1 MLITKPA
8 CIKIVLNPAESC
20 HVAEIPNH
28 RQSTEELE
36 SVYKLNLHL
45 GKNLG
50 LRTNGPFLRERE
62 FIVSV
67 RFWKGPITQKRLGTI

>member
-1 MLITKPA
+1 MLRTKPA
-8 CIKIVLNPAESC
+8 CVKIVLHHAESC
-20 HVAEIPNH
+20 HIAEIPNH

-45 GKNLG
+45 DKNLG

-67 RFWKGPITQKRLGTI
+67 RFWKGSVTQKRLGTI